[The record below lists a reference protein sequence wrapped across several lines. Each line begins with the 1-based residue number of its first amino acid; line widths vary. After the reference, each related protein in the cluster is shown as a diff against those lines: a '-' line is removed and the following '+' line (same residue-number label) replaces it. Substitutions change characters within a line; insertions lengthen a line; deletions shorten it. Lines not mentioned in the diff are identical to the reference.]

1 MGAFI
6 TNLGWV
12 PSAWRRRLG
21 LVCKEGATEGILW
34 RDKKDSCYRKIS
46 SEAVCW
52 VDWSGQT
59 QTWRHLFRDCLVQ
72 HLHFIS
78 GETGAGGI
86 NHTPKATELADTR
99 QDQNPGP
106 LAASGDAR
114 PTAIRPCAVIGVL
127 QGISGKS

>member
-21 LVCKEGATEGILW
+21 LVCKEGATEGILR
-34 RDKKDSCYRKIS
+34 RDQKDPCYRKIS
-46 SEAVCW
+46 LEAVCW

-78 GETGAGGI
+78 EETGAGGI
-86 NHTPKATELADTR
+86 NHTPKATSWQTHGR
-99 QDQNPGP
+99 IRIQDRWLRLGMTDQQQ
-106 LAASGDAR
+106 LDL
-114 PTAIRPCAVIGVL
+114 V
-127 QGISGKS
+127 Q